1 MEEVK
6 DRDDKSLGTFDQL
19 MNSLEETFGDTNKQT
34 RAQQKLW
41 QYRQNGNRQ
50 KPFSWS
56 LTSSE
61 DQLDTTR
68 RTITSSSNY

>member
-6 DRDDKSLGTFDQL
+6 ETDDKSLGTFDQL

-41 QYRQNGNRQ
+41 QYRQMEDRQ
-50 KPFSWS
+50 KPFFM
-56 LTSSE
+56 E
-61 DQLDTTR
+61 FDQLR
-68 RTITSSSNY
+68 RSAGYDEDDDTSSSNY